1 MLKQRRVSSMKLKN
15 IVTLNTFKYKCVF
28 LALLSA
34 KEIPLPYFF
43 ASGDGALLC
52 RNLVGGEDYV
62 WQMLFVRPEG
72 QSFEVLRFNSLS

>member
-28 LALLSA
+28 LVLLSA

-43 ASGDGALLC
+43 VSGG
-52 RNLVGGEDYV
+52 RGFIV
-62 WQMLFVRPEG
+62 
-72 QSFEVLRFNSLS
+72 